1 MNAWR
6 RWREVR
12 ARFLIVAV
20 LTVFASGM
28 VAGRTPPFVEKQLAG
43 HSVVEQKEIR
53 LHRIDSEWFGNKGPS
68 VLLLLG
74 AIVFM
79 VGGIAT
85 EPGRGSTL
93 FTLALPVSR
102 RRVLLTQYGVTLG
115 LVAALGIFGAIGSIL
130 GGATVGVAY
139 PGAAALAGAF
149 VQVISVAPFAA
160 LLMALQTATR
170 RAIASA
176 AALLG
181 VALVAPPLAA
191 DYLPPGSARDFFNAV
206 DFPPMIAFER
216 TPGLHTLGATGLLNA
231 IPWTLVAVFAVIA
244 GTAVVIAT
252 AVFERAEP

>member
-12 ARFLIVAV
+12 ARFLIVAS
-20 LTVFASGM
+20 LTLFASGM
-28 VAGRTPPFVEKQLAG
+28 VAGRTPPFVEQQLAG
-43 HSVVEQKEIR
+43 HTVMEQKELR

-102 RRVLLTQYGVTLG
+102 RRVLLTQFGVTIG
-115 LVAALGIFGAIGSIL
+115 LVAALGIVGAIGSII
-130 GGATVGVAY
+130 GGATVGISY
-139 PGAAALAGAF
+139 PVAAALIGAF
-149 VQVISVAPFAA
+149 VQVVSVTPFAA

-181 VALVAPPLAA
+181 VALVAPPLAG
-191 DYLPPGSARDFFNAV
+191 DYLPAGAARDFFNAV

-216 TPGLHTLGATGLLNA
+216 TPGLHTLGASGLLHT
-231 IPWTLVAVFAVIA
+231 IPWTLVALFAVVAATSVLIA
-244 GTAVVIAT
+244 A